1 MTDKQFMNTLAELE
15 RAANN
20 LRNDYNSYNF
30 NDYIETEYNLKN
42 VKAKAKVL
50 HDMFRNMAENRIAMM
65 ALAYEA
71 IQHRRQLINQ
81 ISKNPHVKENW
92 ETIMMALMML
102 SD

>member
-1 MTDKQFMNTLAELE
+1 MSDEDFIKTLKELE

-20 LRNDYNSYNF
+20 LRNDF
-30 NDYIETEYNLKN
+30 NAYKFDDYIEQEYNMKN

-50 HDMFRNMAENRIAMM
+50 HDMFRKMTENKIAMM

-71 IQHRRQLINQ
+71 VNHRRQLIDQ
-81 ISKNPHVKENW
+81 IAKNPHVKENW

-102 SD
+102 S